1 MTSRIAQ
8 TKRNRIP
15 DPFSA
20 PKRLNSKQPQNNH
33 RFLAAPRIFGPF
45 PTRHGT
51 PPLSAA
57 PPSFPCAPLCPP
69 NPRSRTLAG
78 LREMDEDWE
87 LLLASPKAAVAA
99 EPYAG
104 GGGGGGED
112 DAGAIKHDYFDLGS
126 DAKYPRRAS
135 LSKGNDEVDEE
146 EGVDEGLLGAS
157 DNSSW
162 VEPDPDDLL
171 FPGRDRAALWSDSSS
186 DGERPEV
193 EATDP
198 VERAREEDG
207 VTVAAAAD
215 GGEGAV
221 AKGGGGPVPWWKLSL
236 DALRVWALRAA
247 RSAWSVPFAVALLG
261 FAVLGRRLYRMRRQS
276 KAVARVRLVLDEK
289 KVSQFKGQSSR
300 LNESMTMVRR
310 TPIIKPMLPANGV
323 TPWPVLGHL

>member
-1 MTSRIAQ
+1 
-8 TKRNRIP
+8 
-15 DPFSA
+15 
-20 PKRLNSKQPQNNH
+20 
-33 RFLAAPRIFGPF
+33 
-45 PTRHGT
+45 
-51 PPLSAA
+51 
-57 PPSFPCAPLCPP
+57 
-69 NPRSRTLAG
+69 
-78 LREMDEDWE
+78 MDEDWE
-87 LLLASPKAAVAA
+87 LLLASPKAAAA
-99 EPYAG
+99 EPYSG
-104 GGGGGGED
+104 GRED

-135 LSKGNDEVDEE
+135 LSKGNEE
-146 EGVDEGLLGAS
+146 EGVEEGLLGAL
-157 DNSSW
+157 DNASW
-162 VEPDPDDLL
+162 VEPEPDDLL

-198 VERAREEDG
+198 VERAREEAG
-207 VTVAAAAD
+207 VTEAAAAD
-215 GGEGAV
+215 VGEGAV
-221 AKGGGGPVPWWKLSL
+221 AKVGGPVPWWKLPL
-236 DALRVWALRAA
+236 DALRVWVLRAA

>member
-1 MTSRIAQ
+1 
-8 TKRNRIP
+8 
-15 DPFSA
+15 
-20 PKRLNSKQPQNNH
+20 
-33 RFLAAPRIFGPF
+33 
-45 PTRHGT
+45 
-51 PPLSAA
+51 
-57 PPSFPCAPLCPP
+57 
-69 NPRSRTLAG
+69 
-78 LREMDEDWE
+78 MDEDWE

-99 EPYAG
+99 AETYT

-135 LSKGNDEVDEE
+135 LSKGNEGAEE
-146 EGVDEGLLGAS
+146 EGVEEGLLGAS
-157 DNSSW
+157 DNASW

-171 FPGRDRAALWSDSSS
+171 DRAALWSDSSS

-198 VERAREEDG
+198 VEPQAREEAG
-207 VTVAAAAD
+207 ATAAAAAD
-215 GGEGAV
+215 AGEGAL
-221 AKGGGGPVPWWKLSL
+221 AKGGVGGPVPWWKLPL
-236 DALRVWALRAA
+236 DALRMWALRAA

-300 LNESMTMVRR
+300 LNGSMTMVRR
-310 TPIIKPMLPANGV
+310 TPIVKPMLPANGV

>member
-1 MTSRIAQ
+1 
-8 TKRNRIP
+8 
-15 DPFSA
+15 
-20 PKRLNSKQPQNNH
+20 
-33 RFLAAPRIFGPF
+33 
-45 PTRHGT
+45 
-51 PPLSAA
+51 
-57 PPSFPCAPLCPP
+57 
-69 NPRSRTLAG
+69 
-78 LREMDEDWE
+78 MDEDWE
-87 LLLASPKAAVAA
+87 LLLASPKGAGVAVAAA

-126 DAKYPRRAS
+126 DAKYPWRAS
-135 LSKGNDEVDEE
+135 LSKADEE
-146 EGVDEGLLGAS
+146 KEEVVEEGLLGAS
-157 DNSSW
+157 DNASW

-171 FPGRDRAALWSDSSS
+171 FPCRDRAALWSDSSS
-186 DGERPEV
+186 DGERPDV

-198 VERAREEDG
+198 VGRATEEAG
-207 VTVAAAAD
+207 VTAAAAAD
-215 GGEGAV
+215 AGEGAV
-221 AKGGGGPVPWWKLSL
+221 AKGGGPVPWWKLPL

>member
-1 MTSRIAQ
+1 
-8 TKRNRIP
+8 
-15 DPFSA
+15 
-20 PKRLNSKQPQNNH
+20 
-33 RFLAAPRIFGPF
+33 
-45 PTRHGT
+45 
-51 PPLSAA
+51 
-57 PPSFPCAPLCPP
+57 
-69 NPRSRTLAG
+69 
-78 LREMDEDWE
+78 MDEDWE

-289 KVSQFKGQSSR
+289 VSQFKGQSSR